1 MSITA
6 NIHYKSYNI
15 LNYKLVPPSIFVVL
29 GAAKLV
35 RARNDDHKRK
45 LESCLLG
52 MEMKRQAKSRA
63 GESSRRLRRTATA
76 LERGS
81 QRGQI
86 IKKKTKKLFVI
97 QITAFRHLSR
107 RPKVFVMRIRLMTCC
122 FSIWSI
128 EIRSLLQRKLLAEHQ
143 TCTESGLAP
152 TRARS
157 PVADCHFSMSVS
169 PPDPRTSVGDDHR
182 KLYRRVS
189 SSLQ

>member
-86 IKKKTKKLFVI
+86 IKKKKKEAVCNPDHSISSPKQTTQSLRDAYSAHDMLF
-97 QITAFRHLSR
+97 
-107 RPKVFVMRIRLMTCC
+107 
-122 FSIWSI
+122 
-128 EIRSLLQRKLLAEHQ
+128 
-143 TCTESGLAP
+143 
-152 TRARS
+152 
-157 PVADCHFSMSVS
+157 
-169 PPDPRTSVGDDHR
+169 
-182 KLYRRVS
+182 
-189 SSLQ
+189 

>member
-1 MSITA
+1 MSTTA
-6 NIHYKSYNI
+6 NTHYKSCNI

-63 GESSRRLRRTATA
+63 GESSRRLCRTATA

-86 IKKKTKKLFVI
+86 IKKKKEAVCNPDHSISSPKQTTQSLRDAYLAHDMLF
-97 QITAFRHLSR
+97 
-107 RPKVFVMRIRLMTCC
+107 
-122 FSIWSI
+122 
-128 EIRSLLQRKLLAEHQ
+128 
-143 TCTESGLAP
+143 
-152 TRARS
+152 
-157 PVADCHFSMSVS
+157 
-169 PPDPRTSVGDDHR
+169 
-182 KLYRRVS
+182 
-189 SSLQ
+189 